1 MTSGT
6 PLKVNCINVQPKNE
20 SVMSQRILI
29 VEDELSISEL
39 IAINLKHAGF
49 EVVQAYQTE
58 EASLQLQNALPDL
71 MILDWMLPGKSGVQ
85 YAKELRGNERT
96 ASIPILMLTAK
107 SEEADKVQGL
117 DAGADDYMTKPFS
130 TKELVARV
138 NALLRRHSRLPTNAD
153 LMVLGALRLDPVT
166 HRVTAEWPES
176 TRREIIVGPTEFRLL
191 QFLMGAP
198 ERVHSRAQ
206 LLDQVWGNEV
216 FIEERTVDVH
226 IRRLRVALAV
236 AKCDAYIETVRGVG
250 YRATRNPVPATDQS
264 DHS

>member
-1 MTSGT
+1 
-6 PLKVNCINVQPKNE
+6 
-20 SVMSQRILI
+20 MSHRILI

-39 IAINLKHAGF
+39 IAINLTHAGY
-49 EVVQAYQTE
+49 EVQQAFQTE
-58 EASLQLQNALPDL
+58 EASLLMKDNPPDM

-85 YAKELRGNERT
+85 YAKELRANERT
-96 ASIPILMLTAK
+96 VGIPILMLTAK

-117 DAGADDYMTKPFS
+117 DSGADDYMTKPFS

-138 NALLRRHSRLPTNAD
+138 NALLRRHSRLPTNED
-153 LMVLGALRLDPVT
+153 LMTLGALRLDPVT
-166 HRVTAEWPES
+166 HRVTAEWPQS
-176 TRREIIVGPTEFRLL
+176 PRREIIVGPTEFRLL
-191 QFLMGAP
+191 QFLIGAP

-236 AKCDAYIETVRGVG
+236 AKCDVYIETVRGVG
-250 YRATRNPVPATDQS
+250 YRATRNPSTALSDLDPA
-264 DHS
+264 

>member
-1 MTSGT
+1 
-6 PLKVNCINVQPKNE
+6 
-20 SVMSQRILI
+20 MSHRILI

-39 IAINLKHAGF
+39 IAINLTHAGY
-49 EVVQAYQTE
+49 EVQQAFQTE
-58 EASLQLQNALPDL
+58 EASLLMKDNPPDM

-85 YAKELRGNERT
+85 YAKELRANERT
-96 ASIPILMLTAK
+96 VGIPILMLTAK
-107 SEEADKVQGL
+107 SEETDKVQGL
-117 DAGADDYMTKPFS
+117 DSGADDYMTKPFS

-138 NALLRRHSRLPTNAD
+138 NALLRRHSRVPTNED
-153 LMVLGALRLDPVT
+153 LMTLGALRLDPVT
-166 HRVTAEWPES
+166 HRVTAEWPQS
-176 TRREIIVGPTEFRLL
+176 PRREIIVGPTEFRLL

-236 AKCDAYIETVRGVG
+236 AKCDVYIETVRGVG
-250 YRATRNPVPATDQS
+250 YRASRNPSTALSDLDPA
-264 DHS
+264 